1 MKFNKSYPQSGS
13 SITDVVKDL
22 IDDVNDL
29 KLFRDFV
36 LQDPSTTEKFEQ
48 YKTYRIL
55 KDQ

>member
-1 MKFNKSYPQSGS
+1 MKFNKFDPQPSTL
-13 SITDVVKDL
+13 ITEVKDL
-22 IDDVNDL
+22 IDEVNDL
-29 KLFRDFV
+29 KLFREFV